1 METLTPIELFRFGPL
16 SFTDSAAVSLAIS
29 ALLVLVGAVLVR
41 WGRAREA
48 AEVVY
53 ELLEGSLEEMVTVD
67 IHRLIPLV
75 LTQWLFILS
84 ANVVGVLPLIDSPTR
99 DLSVTAALAAVA
111 FAAGHVYAWQAH
123 GVAYLRHYIEPNPIM
138 LPFNIIGELSR
149 TLALALRLFGNVM
162 SGELI
167 AAIALL
173 LAGLL
178 VPIPLMLLGLLTSV
192 VQAYIFGVLTLVF
205 TASAMQVVG
214 QGAAAQEP
222 QGEEG
227 EP

>member
-99 DLSVTAALAAVA
+99 DLSVTAAL
-111 FAAGHVYAWQAH
+111 AAGHVYAWQAH